1 MKNWTDIFTYFAK
14 KLKTKQEAQTVLGLF
29 DAKPLEN
36 VFVMKALTLVNEASV
51 FCFII
56 FRNLQKCLRLI

>member
-36 VFVMKALTLVNEASV
+36 VFVMKALTLVTEAQFFV
-51 FCFII
+51 
-56 FRNLQKCLRLI
+56 L